1 MSAIDLDKVSKFYGS
16 VRAVDD
22 ISLSL
27 KAGELTA
34 VLGPSG
40 SGKST
45 ILSMIAGIDTPTLGT
60 ISIGGVDMTHAAPGE
75 RNVGLVFQS
84 YALFPN
90 LSVFENVA
98 FPLRVRRLPSAEVTR
113 RVEEVLALVH
123 LSEFKSRK
131 PSQLSGGQ
139 QQRVAIARA
148 IVFKP
153 SVLLLDEPLAA
164 LDRKLREDVRL
175 ELRRLQRSL
184 GITTVLVTHDQDEAM
199 TMADQIVVIADGK
212 VQQVDAPLKIYQQP
226 VNRFVAGFLGIANV
240 FTGVFAANGK
250 EHKITL
256 PNGEQIACTQRP
268 RSAGN
273 GGEVCGILRPEQIVV
288 REPTGKA
295 RMKAR
300 IEDVLFFGE
309 SVRYILV
316 SEGGHPMVAQASNPK
331 TTFQP
336 GVTVS
341 LEWSPDDIW
350 ILPSSQTNH

>member
-22 ISLSL
+22 VSLTL

-45 ILSMIAGIDTPTLGT
+45 ILSMIAGIDTPSSGT
-60 ISIGGVDMTHAAPGE
+60 ISIGGVDMTYAAPGE

-90 LSVFENVA
+90 LTVFENVA
-98 FPLRVRRLPSAEVTR
+98 FPLRVRRLPSDEVTR

-123 LSEFKSRK
+123 LCEFKSRR

-148 IVFKP
+148 VVFKP

-164 LDRKLREDVRL
+164 LDRKLREEVRL

-212 VQQVDAPLKIYQQP
+212 IQQIDAPLKIYQQP

-240 FTGVFAANGK
+240 FSGAFAANGK
-250 EHKITL
+250 EHKIVL
-256 PNGEQIACTQRP
+256 PGGEQIACTQRP
-268 RSAGN
+268 QSGSN
-273 GGEVCGILRPEQIVV
+273 GEVCGILRPEQIVV
-288 REPTGKA
+288 QAPSSTA
-295 RMKAR
+295 RMQAR

-309 SVRYILV
+309 SVRYILT
-316 SEGGHPMVAQASNPK
+316 SDGGHPLVAQTSNPK

-336 GVTVS
+336 GVAVS

-350 ILPSSQTNH
+350 ILPNGHSPH